1 MKNAQHIKI
10 RQSEYASLKQELLRL
25 RAQAAR
31 QEQAEAKA
39 AALESEKMQLEAEK
53 AVLAQVLE
61 EERDRFRRAIKG
73 LMQRRSERYQTAS
86 INEEQLSLFA
96 EQLVALAQSLQA
108 QHTPLPQRSK
118 SKQPRRAHPGRRPI
132 PEDIPRLNIA
142 LEPQEDLTGCVRIG
156 EEVTEELDYLPGHF
170 FVRRFIRTK
179 YARPQAEGML
189 IAPAPVR
196 VIDKGIPGPML
207 LAYILV
213 SKYADHLPPYRQLM
227 MF

>member
-1 MKNAQHIKI
+1 M
-10 RQSEYASLKQELLRL
+10 
-25 RAQAAR
+25 
-31 QEQAEAKA
+31 
-39 AALESEKMQLEAEK
+39 ESEKMQLEAEK
-53 AVLAQVLE
+53 AVLEQALE

-108 QHTPLPQRSK
+108 QHTPLPPAQQ
-118 SKQPRRAHPGRRPI
+118 KQAAQARPSWPPPDSRRYSQAEHPAGATGRPHGLRAHRRRGDRRVGLP
-132 PEDIPRLNIA
+132 PRTL
-142 LEPQEDLTGCVRIG
+142 
-156 EEVTEELDYLPGHF
+156 

-196 VIDKGIPGPML
+196 VIDKGSRARCCWL
-207 LAYILV
+207 T
-213 SKYADHLPPYRQLM
+213 SW
-227 MF
+227 